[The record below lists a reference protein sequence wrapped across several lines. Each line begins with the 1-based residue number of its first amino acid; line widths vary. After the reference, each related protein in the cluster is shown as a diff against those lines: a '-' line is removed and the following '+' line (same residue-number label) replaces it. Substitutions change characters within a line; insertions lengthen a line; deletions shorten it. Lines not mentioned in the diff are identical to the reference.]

1 MLLKNIDKTMIRKNI
16 DHHADR
22 INANGIVV
30 IDDITD
36 LPIYDQPYASK
47 NYIFGINHSGTIK
60 AEYNTVP
67 IQYKAHD
74 VSIIYP
80 NHVIWAKEASE
91 DFGITLVVVSAKTY
105 KELSTR
111 VTFRNRFQYEQNPSF
126 HLNDNQYA
134 DIMSIVRAMRTID
147 NSDIPTR
154 ISLMVSLLD
163 VLLTLTDYFRHQN
176 ETMED
181 LAPQRLSSRFYQ
193 AVVEHH
199 REHHSVSFYADK
211 FFLSPK
217 YFSDIIKQETGHS
230 AKYWIASHLITEA
243 KLLLNSRRDLN
254 IQQISDMLG
263 YEDQTSFS
271 RHFKKMTGISPTQ
284 FRLLESGLT
293 K

>member
-1 MLLKNIDKTMIRKNI
+1 MIRKNI
-16 DHHADR
+16 DHYAER
-22 INANGIVV
+22 INSKGIVV

-36 LPIYDQPYASK
+36 LPIYDRPYASK
-47 NYIFGINHSGTIK
+47 NYLFSINQSGMVK

-67 IQYKAHD
+67 MQFKLHD

-80 NHVIWAKEASE
+80 NHMIWAKEASE
-91 DFGITLVVVSAKTY
+91 DYRTTLVVVAAKTY

-111 VTFRNRFQYEQNPSF
+111 VTFRNRFRYEQSPSF
-126 HLNDNQYA
+126 HLSDSQYA
-134 DIMSIVRAMRTID
+134 DLMSIIRAMRAID

-154 ISLMVSLLD
+154 TPLMVSLLD
-163 VLLTLTDYFRHQN
+163 VLLTMTDYFRHQN

-181 LAPQRLSSRFYQ
+181 FAPQRLSSRFYQ

-199 REHHSVSFYADK
+199 REQHSVSFYADK

-230 AKYWIASHLITEA
+230 AKYWIGSHLITEA

-263 YEDQTSFS
+263 YVDQTSFS

-284 FRLLESGLT
+284 FRLRESGLA